1 MQRQPRSQE
10 HMRTF
15 ALAALLVVSS
25 ISSVATSAPDSRRAL
40 LNTLQT
46 RRISAK
52 FESASL
58 DDVVKYVRAASGIN
72 IVVQKHKIAKAGG
85 DADAIEISM
94 KVRNITILNFLKL
107 ALEPNELGMA
117 TKGNILLITSKK
129 AARGKPTLR
138 LYSIAHLMVKIR
150 DFPAPD
156 INVYPTNFE
165 PPEAPEIEV
174 HQAMES
180 GEEVAEMLRNF
191 VGADTWDDEG
201 IVLHVNSQT
210 LFIRQYPHVHRKIGR
225 FLLQLNALR

>member
-1 MQRQPRSQE
+1 MKLI
-10 HMRTF
+10 
-15 ALAALLVVSS
+15 ALAALLAVSTVSS
-25 ISSVATSAPDSRRAL
+25 VSSAGPSSSSGAESARDL
-40 LNTLQT
+40 INTLQT
-46 RRISAK
+46 RRISVK

-58 DDVVKYVRAASGIN
+58 DDVVKYVRAAAGIN
-72 IVVQKHKIAKAGG
+72 IVVQKHKITKAGG

-94 KVRNITILNFLKL
+94 KVRNVTIMDFLKL
-107 ALEPNELGMA
+107 AILPNELGMA
-117 TKGNILLITSKK
+117 TKGNILLITSKQ
-129 AARGKPTLR
+129 AARGKPVLR
-138 LYSIAHLMVKIR
+138 LYSIAHLLVQIR

-156 INVYPTNFE
+156 INVYPTGFD

-201 IVLHVNSQT
+201 VVLHVNQKK